1 MPESCSFEADKLLIR
16 LDVTFKADVDSISP
30 VVDAALDTARRM
42 GCARG
47 HEMDIEIACARP
59 WPTPSSM
66 AAVVTPPSRCVAVS
80 RVTSRAAC

>member
-30 VVDAALDTARRM
+30 VVDAVLDTARRM

-47 HEMDIEIACARP
+47 HEIEIEIALREALANAHQAWLR
-59 WPTPSSM
+59 W
-66 AAVVTPPSRCVAVS
+66 
-80 RVTSRAAC
+80 